1 MKKIFGM
8 EAEFNITAD
17 EEIIHGL
24 GKGIQNGSVAVM
36 DIVNEFKPTVSEC
49 LKKILMKQNN
59 EDNTNK

>member
-24 GKGIQNGSVAVM
+24 GKGYS
-36 DIVNEFKPTVSEC
+36 KWVSRSYGYS
-49 LKKILMKQNN
+49 K
-59 EDNTNK
+59 